1 MMIGYMYGVG
11 VASCRWTM
19 QGGEGHVLSGAGCS
33 VFYIVQYMCRLGWS
47 GGGGVYNVCTSWRC
61 MYWYTNIT

>member
-47 GGGGVYNVCTSWRC
+47 GGVYNVQC
-61 MYWYTNIT
+61 MYKLAMHVLVY